1 MVKDNQP
8 KHRQR
13 AKERRKLERRKA
25 RRAEL
30 PTALVVC
37 EGSCTEAY
45 YLRGL
50 ANHLRVNRAN
60 LVIEIAGTKTDP
72 RQMVRQAR
80 NSFKVSPDF
89 DYVFVVCDG
98 DSPNFT
104 KAVEDSK
111 ARLRKADGNKVSI
124 EVVATHPSFEFWL
137 LLHFEYTTATMNTGG
152 AIAHLKAHLPDYQKN
167 DRNIFD
173 KVSAGL
179 DQACQNGVR
188 CDEELA
194 KTGTHSPKSDMPLVV
209 EALKK
214 LGR

>member
-1 MVKDNQP
+1 M
-8 KHRQR
+8 
-13 AKERRKLERRKA
+13 
-25 RRAEL
+25 
-30 PTALVVC
+30 
-37 EGSCTEAY
+37 
-45 YLRGL
+45 
-50 ANHLRVNRAN
+50 
-60 LVIEIAGTKTDP
+60 VIEIAGTKTDP

-98 DSPNFT
+98 DSPNFAR
-104 KAVEDSK
+104 AVEESK
-111 ARLRKADGNKVSI
+111 PRLRKADGNQVSI
-124 EVVATHPSFEFWL
+124 EVIATLPSFEFWL
-137 LLHFEYTTATMNTGG
+137 LLHFEFTTATMDAGG
-152 AIAHLKAHLPDYQKN
+152 AITNLKAYLPDYQKN

-194 KTGTHSPKSDMPLVV
+194 KTGTQSPKSDMPRVV

-214 LGR
+214 LSR

>member
-1 MVKDNQP
+1 MKDNQP

-104 KAVEDSK
+104 KAVEDSS

-124 EVVATHPSFEFWL
+124 EVIATHPSFESWL
-137 LLHFEYTTATMNTGG
+137 LLHFEYTTATMDADG
-152 AIAHLKAHLPDYQKN
+152 AITNLKAHLPDYQKN

-179 DQACQNGVR
+179 DQACQNVVR

-194 KTGTHSPKSDMPLVV
+194 NTGTHSTKSDMPLVV

>member
-1 MVKDNQP
+1 MRDNQP

-13 AKERRKLERRKA
+13 AKERRKLDRQKA

-50 ANHLRVNRAN
+50 ADHLRVNRAN
-60 LVIEIAGTKTDP
+60 VVIEIAGTKTDP

-89 DYVFVVCDG
+89 DHVFVVCDG
-98 DSPNFT
+98 DSPNFAR
-104 KAVEDSK
+104 AVEESK
-111 ARLRKADGNKVSI
+111 PRLRKADGNQVSI
-124 EVVATHPSFEFWL
+124 EVIATLPSFEFWL
-137 LLHFEYTTATMNTGG
+137 LLHFEFTTATMDAGG
-152 AIAHLKAHLPDYQKN
+152 AITNLKAYLPDYQKN

-194 KTGTHSPKSDMPLVV
+194 KTGAQSPKSDMPRVV

-214 LGR
+214 LSR

>member
-1 MVKDNQP
+1 MKDNQP

-13 AKERRKLERRKA
+13 AKERRKIERRKA
-25 RRAEL
+25 RRAER

-50 ANHLRVNRAN
+50 ADHLRVNRAN
-60 LVIEIAGTKTDP
+60 LVIEIAGTETDP

-80 NSFKVSPDF
+80 SSFKASPDF

-98 DSPNFT
+98 DSPNFA
-104 KAVEDSK
+104 KALADSRP
-111 ARLRKADGNKVSI
+111 RLRKADGNRVSI
-124 EVVATHPSFEFWL
+124 EVAATHPSFEFWL
-137 LLHFEYTTATMNTGG
+137 LLHFEYTTATMDAGG
-152 AIAHLKAHLPDYQKN
+152 AITHLKAHLPDYKKN

-179 DQACQNGVR
+179 DAACQNGVR
-188 CDEELA
+188 CDQELA
-194 KTGTHSPKSDMPLVV
+194 KTGARSPKSDMPKVV
-209 EALKK
+209 ETLKR
-214 LGR
+214 LSR